1 AASGSEA
8 AVRLALGGSRPRMV
22 REMLTESLLLAFIAI
37 PPAIGFAWIS
47 LYAIRVSMPATI
59 LRFVPGFESL
69 GPDVR
74 LLGVTTGLAILTACA
89 FGLLPALHAAAS
101 SVTGMLKEGGRT
113 ATGRQLMRRAIVVGE
128 MSVARPLLV
137 AAGMGVVGT
146 QRFLSGPQGYDPD
159 GLLTMKLVLPNRTYP
174 DATAQ
179 RRFVEQALEGIRT
192 IPGVAQA
199 AIINNMP
206 STGGNASRAIE
217 IDGHPAAD
225 PKNLPRVDFRTA
237 TPAYLSTLRIP
248 IVRGRD
254 FTEADREGSASV
266 VIVSESMAAKYWPN
280 EDPVGRR
287 MRVAAGAWMT
297 VVGVSGDVIHDW
309 F

>member
-1 AASGSEA
+1 
-8 AVRLALGGSRPRMV
+8 
-22 REMLTESLLLAFIAI
+22 
-37 PPAIGFAWIS
+37 
-47 LYAIRVSMPATI
+47 
-59 LRFVPGFESL
+59 
-69 GPDVR
+69 
-74 LLGVTTGLAILTACA
+74 
-89 FGLLPALHAAAS
+89 
-101 SVTGMLKEGGRT
+101 
-113 ATGRQLMRRAIVVGE
+113 
-128 MSVARPLLV
+128 
-137 AAGMGVVGT
+137 
-146 QRFLSGPQGYDPD
+146 
-159 GLLTMKLVLPNRTYP
+159 
-174 DATAQ
+174 
-179 RRFVEQALEGIRT
+179 
-192 IPGVAQA
+192 PGVAQA

-309 F
+309 FNRRNSPAMYVPYRQAPSDYFCVVIRSAGDPAALAAPVRAALLRVDAQQPVFEMMTMREALKARTIGLRYLAAIMSVFAAIA